1 MDGSIGWMDAWDAWM
16 ERTIANHVSL
26 IIQAKKDVA
35 AKPSSSSGGKKAKK
49 KWSAKKVKD
58 KANNMV
64 VLDKPT
70 YERLFKEVPT
80 YKLISQ
86 SVLVDRL
93 KLNGSLARVALKE
106 LTAQGLIKPLTI
118 HHAQVIYS
126 KSCTTTKKQH
136 THSFFL

>member
-1 MDGSIGWMDAWDAWM
+1 MNVM
-16 ERTIANHVSL
+16 HK
-26 IIQAKKDVA
+26 AKKDVA

-126 KSCTTTKKQH
+126 KFLTHTKKELRF
-136 THSFFL
+136 SFLHVASIARVTGDEDKKKAAAADEE

>member
-1 MDGSIGWMDAWDAWM
+1 MGK
-16 ERTIANHVSL
+16 
-26 IIQAKKDVA
+26 QAV
-35 AKPSSSSGGKKAKK
+35 PTSSSGGKKAKK

-80 YKLISQ
+80 YKLITQ

-93 KLNGSLARVALKE
+93 RLNGSLARIAIRE
-106 LTAQGLIKPLTI
+106 LESQGLIKPLVQ
-118 HHAQVIYS
+118 HHAQVIY
-126 KSCTTTKKQH
+126 TRATGDEKK
-136 THSFFL
+136 

>member
-1 MDGSIGWMDAWDAWM
+1 ML
-16 ERTIANHVSL
+16 ESL
-26 IIQAKKDVA
+26 TCLLQ
-35 AKPSSSSGGKKAKK
+35 

-80 YKLISQ
+80 YKLITQ

-93 KLNGSLARVALKE
+93 RLNGSLARVAIKE
-106 LTAQGLIKPLTI
+106 LESQGLIKPLI
-118 HHAQVIYS
+118 RHHSQIIYS
-126 KSCTTTKKQH
+126 KLQDTSIIPESFGLLTFLLFSFAARATGDDKKAANDEE
-136 THSFFL
+136 

>member
-1 MDGSIGWMDAWDAWM
+1 MYVTAYWTHSK
-16 ERTIANHVSL
+16 ERNGPASVLPLSRPHH
-26 IIQAKKDVA
+26 DV
-35 AKPSSSSGGKKAKK
+35 PTSSSGGKKAKK

-93 KLNGSLARVALKE
+93 RMNGSLARVAIKE
-106 LTAQGLIKPLTI
+106 LEAQGLIKPLVR
-118 HHAQVIYS
+118 HRSQLIY
-126 KSCTTTKKQH
+126 TRATGDEKKAKGAE
-136 THSFFL
+136 SDDE

>member
-1 MDGSIGWMDAWDAWM
+1 
-16 ERTIANHVSL
+16 
-26 IIQAKKDVA
+26 
-35 AKPSSSSGGKKAKK
+35 
-49 KWSAKKVKD
+49 
-58 KANNMV
+58 MV

-93 KLNGSLARVALKE
+93 RLNGSLARVAIRE
-106 LTAQGLIKPLTI
+106 LESQGLIKPVLR

-126 KSCTTTKKQH
+126 TYNWGQSKYYAQILTCLFLARATGDEKKTKGAE
-136 THSFFL
+136 SDDE

>member
-1 MDGSIGWMDAWDAWM
+1 M
-16 ERTIANHVSL
+16 
-26 IIQAKKDVA
+26 AKKDVA

-70 YERLFKEVPT
+70 YERLFKE
-80 YKLISQ
+80 
-86 SVLVDRL
+86 
-93 KLNGSLARVALKE
+93 LNGSLARVALKE

-118 HHAQVIYS
+118 HHAQVIY
-126 KSCTTTKKQH
+126 TRVTGDEDKKKAAAADEE
-136 THSFFL
+136 

>member
-1 MDGSIGWMDAWDAWM
+1 M
-16 ERTIANHVSL
+16 
-26 IIQAKKDVA
+26 AKKDVA

-118 HHAQVIYS
+118 HHAQVIYTRVGGDEKAS
-126 KSCTTTKKQH
+126 AKQ
-136 THSFFL
+136 TASEE

>member
-1 MDGSIGWMDAWDAWM
+1 
-16 ERTIANHVSL
+16 
-26 IIQAKKDVA
+26 
-35 AKPSSSSGGKKAKK
+35 

-93 KLNGSLARVALKE
+93 RLNGSLARIAIRE
-106 LTAQGLIKPLTI
+106 LEAQGLIKPVLR
-118 HHAQVIYS
+118 HNAQVIY
-126 KSCTTTKKQH
+126 TRATGDEKKKA
-136 THSFFL
+136 SADSDDE

>member
-1 MDGSIGWMDAWDAWM
+1 M
-16 ERTIANHVSL
+16 
-26 IIQAKKDVA
+26 AKKDVA

-93 KLNGSLARVALKE
+93 RLNGSLARVAIRE
-106 LTAQGLIKPLTI
+106 LEAQGLIKPI
-118 HHAQVIYS
+118 SRHASQVIY
-126 KSCTTTKKQH
+126 TRATGDEKKKAE
-136 THSFFL
+136 SDEE

>member
-1 MDGSIGWMDAWDAWM
+1 
-16 ERTIANHVSL
+16 
-26 IIQAKKDVA
+26 
-35 AKPSSSSGGKKAKK
+35 
-49 KWSAKKVKD
+49 
-58 KANNMV
+58 MV

-118 HHAQVIYS
+118 HHAQVIY
-126 KSCTTTKKQH
+126 TRVTGDEDKKKVADEE
-136 THSFFL
+136 

>member
-1 MDGSIGWMDAWDAWM
+1 MDVFGWNAWM
-16 ERTIANHVSL
+16 GRMMQRKTRTAIDHCGPG
-26 IIQAKKDVA
+26 KKDVV
-35 AKPSSSSGGKKAKK
+35 PSSASGGKKAKK

-80 YKLISQ
+80 YKLITQ

-93 KLNGSLARVALKE
+93 RMNGSLARVAIKE
-106 LTAQGLIKPLTI
+106 LESQGLIKPLVR
-118 HHAQVIYS
+118 HNAQIIY
-126 KSCTTTKKQH
+126 TRATGDEKKAAAID
-136 THSFFL
+136 SDDE

>member
-1 MDGSIGWMDAWDAWM
+1 
-16 ERTIANHVSL
+16 
-26 IIQAKKDVA
+26 
-35 AKPSSSSGGKKAKK
+35 
-49 KWSAKKVKD
+49 
-58 KANNMV
+58 MV

-93 KLNGSLARVALKE
+93 RLNGSLARVAIRE
-106 LTAQGLIKPLTI
+106 LEAQGLIKPVLR

-126 KSCTTTKKQH
+126 KFFFFFFIFGNIYKFYVSIQFKYSISFFYYCLNYIARATGDEKKQAAAAG
-136 THSFFL
+136 SDEE

>member
-1 MDGSIGWMDAWDAWM
+1 M
-16 ERTIANHVSL
+16 
-26 IIQAKKDVA
+26 AKKDVA

-118 HHAQVIYS
+118 HHALKLSTLVLLVMKTRRRLLMKNKLVLQLY
-126 KSCTTTKKQH
+126 KS
-136 THSFFL
+136 

>member
-1 MDGSIGWMDAWDAWM
+1 M
-16 ERTIANHVSL
+16 
-26 IIQAKKDVA
+26 AKKDAA

-86 SVLVDRL
+86 FVLVDCL
-93 KLNGSLARVALKE
+93 KLNGSLARIAIKE
-106 LTAQGLIKPLTI
+106 LEAQGLIKELSR
-118 HHAQVIYS
+118 HHAQVIY
-126 KSCTTTKKQH
+126 TRVTGDEDKKKA
-136 THSFFL
+136 TAEE

>member
-1 MDGSIGWMDAWDAWM
+1 MTRG
-16 ERTIANHVSL
+16 ERAVASGNDDPF
-26 IIQAKKDVA
+26 AKKDVA

-58 KANNMV
+58 KANNLV

-93 KLNGSLARVALKE
+93 KLNGSLARIAIRE
-106 LTAQGLIKPLTI
+106 LESQGLIKPI
-118 HHAQVIYS
+118 SRHHSQVIYTRATGDE
-126 KSCTTTKKQH
+126 K
-136 THSFFL
+136 

>member
-1 MDGSIGWMDAWDAWM
+1 M
-16 ERTIANHVSL
+16 
-26 IIQAKKDVA
+26 AKKDAA
-35 AKPSSSSGGKKAKK
+35 AKPTSSSGGKKAKK

-86 SVLVDRL
+86 SILVDRL
-93 KLNGSLARVALKE
+93 KLNASLARVAIKE
-106 LTAQGLIKPLTI
+106 LENQGLIKALSR
-118 HHAQVIYS
+118 HHAQVIYTRAS
-126 KSCTTTKKQH
+126 GDDN
-136 THSFFL
+136 

>member
-1 MDGSIGWMDAWDAWM
+1 
-16 ERTIANHVSL
+16 
-26 IIQAKKDVA
+26 
-35 AKPSSSSGGKKAKK
+35 
-49 KWSAKKVKD
+49 
-58 KANNMV
+58 MV

-118 HHAQVIYS
+118 HHAQVIYTRVS
-126 KSCTTTKKQH
+126 SDEKASGKQ
-136 THSFFL
+136 TDEE

>member
-1 MDGSIGWMDAWDAWM
+1 
-16 ERTIANHVSL
+16 
-26 IIQAKKDVA
+26 
-35 AKPSSSSGGKKAKK
+35 
-49 KWSAKKVKD
+49 
-58 KANNMV
+58 MV

-118 HHAQVIYS
+118 HHAQVIYTRVGGDEKAS
-126 KSCTTTKKQH
+126 AKQ
-136 THSFFL
+136 TASEE

>member
-1 MDGSIGWMDAWDAWM
+1 MVLDAIRDDD
-16 ERTIANHVSL
+16 E
-26 IIQAKKDVA
+26 AKKDVA
-35 AKPSSSSGGKKAKK
+35 GKPSSSSGGKKAKK
-49 KWSAKKVKD
+49 ASDITTKWSAKKVKD

-93 KLNGSLARVALKE
+93 RLNGSLARVAIRE
-106 LTAQGLIKPLTI
+106 LESQGLIKPI
-118 HHAQVIYS
+118 SRHASQVIYTRATGDD
-126 KSCTTTKKQH
+126 KGKDADDEE
-136 THSFFL
+136 